1 MLEHSMFERLPL
13 RSQAETLAK
22 FGTILAQRKFNS
34 WTVTLYTLNDA
45 FVEVWA
51 GEEAQVI
58 STFKKSANG
67 LAVLEPYL
75 EEIDVREVFRPE
87 V

>member
-22 FGTILAQRKFNS
+22 EGTLLAQRKFNS
-34 WTVTLYTLNDA
+34 WTVKLYTLNNT
-45 FVEVWA
+45 FVELWT

-58 STFKKSANG
+58 STFKTSASAV
-67 LAVLEPYL
+67 AVLEPYL
-75 EEIDVREVFRPE
+75 GEVDVREVLGL
-87 V
+87 